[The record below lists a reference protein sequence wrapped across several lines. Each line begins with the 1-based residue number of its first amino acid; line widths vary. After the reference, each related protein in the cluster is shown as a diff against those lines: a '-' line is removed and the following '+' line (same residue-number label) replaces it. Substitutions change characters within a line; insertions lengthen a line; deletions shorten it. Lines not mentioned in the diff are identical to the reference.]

1 MLGGDDR
8 RTPRRS
14 SVNAMAQLAS
24 TNQLNSDTGMFMTQP
39 EVAPRTGA
47 SATRNG
53 KHAPL
58 LTPAHQRM
66 INMNT
71 SQAISP
77 GQTEVT
83 ALDVQRER
91 EKIARFLN
99 IKERNGRILAERESR
114 ITSRIKDIEKKAKE
128 FEKR

>member
-1 MLGGDDR
+1 
-8 RTPRRS
+8 
-14 SVNAMAQLAS
+14 
-24 TNQLNSDTGMFMTQP
+24 
-39 EVAPRTGA
+39 
-47 SATRNG
+47 
-53 KHAPL
+53 
-58 LTPAHQRM
+58 
-66 INMNT
+66 MNN

-114 ITSRIKDIEKKAKE
+114 ITNRIKDIEKKAKE